1 MLSGKY
7 KTIRLSRDKDLP
19 LVIVFSRSKQVEDI
33 VDNLLRKKKVN
44 DDTLIYGKFPKVL
57 TIFLNLFLRIILKV
71 NKAGERT
78 IFPLAAIVFSK
89 DFLRKINNLN
99 TPLDMIFKHLDP
111 DKIHFIDISKDVKIT
126 IIDIIMYIF
135 YLLKTSEY
143 RPLKFAAVG
152 TSGILVN
159 EGILWFLVSFNLLPV
174 YLASPIAIESSIVN
188 NFLLNDFWTF
198 KKYRS
203 GHFIM
208 RLLKYHLAV
217 AAGGVVNYAVLITLT
232 FLGIYFLLANL
243 IGIFLGFIVNYLLS
257 ELVVWR

>member
-1 MLSGKY
+1 MLGEKF
-7 KTIRLSRDKDLP
+7 KIIKLSRDKDLP
-19 LVIVFSRSKQVEDI
+19 LIIIFSYDKRVEE
-33 VDNLLRKKKVN
+33 VVNNLLCKKKVN
-44 DDTLIYGKFPKVL
+44 NDTVIYGKFPKVL

-71 NKAGERT
+71 NKADEK
-78 IFPLAAIVFSK
+78 IVFPLAAIVFSK

-99 TPLDMIFKHLDP
+99 TPLDIIFKRLDMGET
-111 DKIHFIDISKDVKIT
+111 HFIDIGKDVKIA

-143 RPLKFAAVG
+143 RPLKFATVG

-174 YLASPIAIESSIVN
+174 YLASPIAIELSIVN

-198 KKYRS
+198 KKHRS

-217 AAGGVVNYAVLITLT
+217 VAGGVVNYVVLVTLT
-232 FLGIYFLLANL
+232 FLGVYFLLSNL